1 MTSHKVHGDTRQA
14 ATCWRTC
21 IKRQQQKGTVGDRET
36 VILSRSQR
44 DKCHGIA
51 YMWTLRNSAQVNPFT
66 QLEGHTCGRH
76 SYSRQG
82 AKAGMAGRRVAHTLL
97 HTQHRPARD
106 LALGAGD
113 STQLCGDPL
122 RTGAEKEEA
131 WARGLRANGGYVC
144 ERGLRAR
151 ERGLHVWIHICMYAW
166 TVHVPVQR
174 ELTQQC
180 KSTISQ

>member
-1 MTSHKVHGDTRQA
+1 M
-14 ATCWRTC
+14 
-21 IKRQQQKGTVGDRET
+21 GDREI
-36 VILSRSQR
+36 VILSRSER

-131 WARGLRANGGYVC
+131 CARGLRANGGYVC
-144 ERGLRAR
+144 ERGLRANGGLCGRERRLRVR
-151 ERGLHVWIHICMYAW
+151 ERGLRAQTGATCANRGYVRKGGYVRTG
-166 TVHVPVQR
+166 TVCANGGCVR
-174 ELTQQC
+174 KRGLRANRGL
-180 KSTISQ
+180 